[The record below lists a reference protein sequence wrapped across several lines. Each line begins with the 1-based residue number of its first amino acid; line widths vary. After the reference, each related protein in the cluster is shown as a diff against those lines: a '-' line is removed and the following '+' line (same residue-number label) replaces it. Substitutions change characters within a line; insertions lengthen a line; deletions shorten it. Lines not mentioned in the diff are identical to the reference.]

1 MSFTDELR
9 KNREDAKKAAAE
21 AEAAETK
28 RSNAADA
35 FNMRLD
41 DFVSQYRKWSSNNKD
56 AKYAKATDDELKERV
71 TGLIQ
76 KAGVEDEQINS
87 GDTNSYDYYKYGVD
101 FLNGMDS
108 QKSKGLL
115 GGVRN
120 KVKAVSELSASDKAA
135 LAEAAKFEDNYKK
148 YKNGEI
154 QDWRAG
160 IDQEKAAKGMQ
171 VRKSLDTAT
180 RQKNKADNANDFFD
194 IFENYESYMTKDE
207 GEKNGSKEGSK
218 AGTSGTT
225 DSDTVEFTLTKANDP
240 NYKGFGQKL
249 VDLGLATENGL
260 WGENGDVAYYTK
272 QLNDQGIYGN
282 LPIGKTIRLKRRK

>member
-1 MSFTDELR
+1 MSSYYEDLIN
-9 KNREDAKKAAAE
+9 NRETAKKAAAE
-21 AEAAETK
+21 AEAAEAK
-28 RSNAADA
+28 RSDAADA

-41 DFVSQYRKWSSNNKD
+41 DFVSQYRKWAGNNKD
-56 AKYAKATDDELKERV
+56 AKYSKATDDELKERV

-76 KAGVEDEQINS
+76 KAGVADEQINS

-108 QKSKGLL
+108 QKGKFFNSVK
-115 GGVRN
+115 N
-120 KVKAVSELSASDKAA
+120 KVKSVSELSDSDKDA

-148 YKNGEI
+148 YRNGEI

-171 VRKSLDTAT
+171 VRKDLDAAT
-180 RQKNKADNANDFFD
+180 RKKNRADNANDFFD
-194 IFENYESYMTKDE
+194 IFENYESYMTKDD
-207 GEKNGSKEGSK
+207 GKKNESKEDSK
-218 AGTSGTT
+218 AGANGTT

-240 NYKGFGQKL
+240 NYKGFGQKI

>member
-21 AEAAETK
+21 AEAAEAK
-28 RSNAADA
+28 RSDAADA

-76 KAGVEDEQINS
+76 KAGVADEQINS

-108 QKSKGLL
+108 KKSKGLF
-115 GGVRN
+115 GGVKNRI
-120 KVKAVSELSASDKAA
+120 KAVSELSASDQAA
-135 LAEAAKFEDNYKK
+135 LVEAAKFEDNYKK
-148 YKNGEI
+148 YKKGGI
-154 QDWRAG
+154 DWRVG

-171 VRKSLDTAT
+171 VRKRLDAAT
-180 RQKNKADNANDFFD
+180 RQKNRADNANDFFD
-194 IFENYESYMTKDE
+194 IFENYESYMTKDD

-218 AGTSGTT
+218 ASASGTT
-225 DSDTVEFTLTKANDP
+225 DSDTVEFTLNKANDP

-249 VDLGLATENGL
+249 VDLGLATDNGL

-282 LPIGKTIRLKRRK
+282 LPIGKKITLKRRK

>member
-1 MSFTDELR
+1 MSFTDKLR
-9 KNREDAKKAAAE
+9 ENRESAKKAAAE
-21 AEAAETK
+21 AEAAEAK
-28 RSNAADA
+28 RSDAADA

-56 AKYAKATDDELKERV
+56 AKYAKATDDELKDRI

-76 KAGVEDEQINS
+76 KAGVADEQINS

-108 QKSKGLL
+108 SKSKGLL
-115 GGVRN
+115 DSTKN

-171 VRKSLDTAT
+171 VRKSLDAAT

-194 IFENYESYMTKDE
+194 IFENYESYMTKDD

-218 AGTSGTT
+218 ASASGTT

-240 NYKGFGQKL
+240 NYRGFGQKL

>member
-21 AEAAETK
+21 AEAAEAK
-28 RSNAADA
+28 RSDAADA

-76 KAGVEDEQINS
+76 KAGVADEQINS

-108 QKSKGLL
+108 KKSKGLF
-115 GGVRN
+115 GGVKNRIRS
-120 KVKAVSELSASDKAA
+120 VVELSASDKAA

-180 RQKNKADNANDFFD
+180 RKKNRADNANDFFD

-207 GEKNGSKEGSK
+207 GEKNGSKEGST
-218 AGTSGTT
+218 ASTSGTT
-225 DSDTVEFTLTKANDP
+225 DSDTVEFTLNKANDP

-249 VDLGLATENGL
+249 VDLGLATDNGL

-282 LPIGKTIRLKRRK
+282 LPIGKKITLKRRK

>member
-9 KNREDAKKAAAE
+9 KNRESAKQAAAE
-21 AEAAETK
+21 AEAAEAK
-28 RSNAADA
+28 RSDAADA

-56 AKYAKATDDELKERV
+56 AKYSKATDDELKERI

-76 KAGVEDEQINS
+76 KAGVADEQINS

-108 QKSKGLL
+108 QKSKGLF
-115 GGVRN
+115 GGVKN
-120 KVKAVSELSASDKAA
+120 KIRAVSELSASDKAA

-194 IFENYESYMTKDE
+194 IFENYESYMSKDE
-207 GEKNGSKEGSK
+207 GDKNGKASEK
-218 AGTSGTT
+218 AGGSGTT
-225 DSDTVEFTLTKANDP
+225 DSDTVEFSLSKANDP